1 MIMEIWIQI
10 FAAVFEAVLIYYWVR
25 AFSKDKINKW
35 CWIVLEVTL
44 LSGWI
49 LISLIFVKNP
59 LLLISFTAV
68 GCLIMFRIYHVSWKT
83 NLVATLVF
91 VR

>member
-25 AFSKDKINKW
+25 AFSKDKESKRRW
-35 CWIVLEVTL
+35 SVLELTL

-49 LISLIFVKNP
+49 LISLVFVKNP

-68 GCLIMFRIYHVSWKT
+68 GCLIMFRLSLIHI
-83 NLVATLVF
+83 
-91 VR
+91 